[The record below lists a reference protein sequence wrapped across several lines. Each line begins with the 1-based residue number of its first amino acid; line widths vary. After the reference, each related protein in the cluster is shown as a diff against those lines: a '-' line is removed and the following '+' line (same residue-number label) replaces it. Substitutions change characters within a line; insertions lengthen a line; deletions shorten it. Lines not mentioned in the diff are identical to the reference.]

1 LVEQEVFGGGII
13 FSGNADPFEK
23 DLSWLDDSSVED
35 ISDDGSKI
43 LFDETGDAAGST
55 HGVYLR
61 NTDGSPAI
69 RLADGYAGQISPDGK
84 WVLSFSPTFPS
95 QLVMTPTGPGES
107 RVLSLPNEH
116 CIGALWLHDGHTVG
130 FVTGASTQQS
140 KLYEL
145 DLATQK
151 RTEILPEG

>member
-1 LVEQEVFGGGII
+1 EIWFSVHEKSPHNTTNVVYAIDVITHKSRKLLSTPSTLAIHDVSPDGKVLVEQEVFGGGII

-84 WVLSFSPTFPS
+84 WVLSFTPTFPS
-95 QLVMTPTGPGES
+95 QLV
-107 RVLSLPNEH
+107 
-116 CIGALWLHDGHTVG
+116 
-130 FVTGASTQQS
+130 
-140 KLYEL
+140 
-145 DLATQK
+145 
-151 RTEILPEG
+151 